1 MCNFLCALHFC
12 TIFFVVSA
20 VPIFIILG
28 EHVLERP
35 IALAVRLPGAG
46 AHFRTGVMKF
56 KSTKSDHDAEP
67 VIRSSF
73 PESWIFEDFHE

>member
-1 MCNFLCALHFC
+1 M
-12 TIFFVVSA
+12 
-20 VPIFIILG
+20 
-28 EHVLERP
+28 LERP

-46 AHFRTGVMKF
+46 THFRTGVTRF
-56 KSTKSDHDAEP
+56 KSTKSDNDVEP